1 MRAPGHVSVMIVA
14 VTFDSSTPGAPA
26 AESSAPVPRAVRRP
40 AMSDV
45 AARAGVSHQTVSR
58 VLNGSPRVA
67 PDTRERVVQAIR
79 ELGYRR
85 NVAARALVTARSAT
99 VGVITSSSV
108 LYGPTNTLIAVEE
121 AAREQGWFTSVAT
134 IGTYNAEAV
143 DHVLEHFMSQAVEGV
158 VVIAPQEDV
167 GRAIDAFDAPIPIV
181 LIAAR
186 DESEGR
192 AVPLAVDH
200 VAGARL
206 AVEHLLGLGHES
218 VLHVAGPQDWF
229 DARQRLSGWRAAL
242 EEHGA
247 PVPEPVI
254 ADWSAGRGY
263 EVGRDLA
270 ARITAGGGPTAV
282 FAANDQLSLGIARA
296 FWEAGLRIPD
306 DVSLVGFDDVY
317 GSDQFIP
324 PLTTVR
330 QPFAELGRRSVEL
343 LFAAV
348 EGRSPS
354 GSLILPELIT
364 RASTAP
370 PPSRRPAPPR

>member
-1 MRAPGHVSVMIVA
+1 MA
-14 VTFDSSTPGAPA
+14 
-26 AESSAPVPRAVRRP
+26 
-40 AMSDV
+40 DV

-67 PDTRERVVQAIR
+67 PGTRERVVQAIR

-99 VGVITSSSV
+99 LGVITSSSA
-108 LYGPTNTLIAVEE
+108 LYGPTSTLIAVEE

-134 IGTYNAEAV
+134 IGTYDAESV
-143 DHVLEHFMSQAVEGV
+143 DRVLEHFMSQAVEGV

-167 GRAIDAFDAPIPIV
+167 GRAVDAFDAPIPVV

-186 DESEGR
+186 ESTVER
-192 AVPLAVDH
+192 TIPLAVDH
-200 VAGARL
+200 ALGARL
-206 AVEHLLGLGHES
+206 VVEHLLGLGHES

-229 DARQRLSGWRAAL
+229 DARQRLTGWRATL

-247 PVPEPVI
+247 PVPEPII
-254 ADWSAGRGY
+254 ADWSSQRGY

-270 ARITAGGGPTAV
+270 ARILAGDGPTAI
-282 FAANDQLSLGIARA
+282 FAANDQLALGLTRA
-296 FWEAGLRIPD
+296 IWEAGLRIPQ
-306 DVSLVGFDDVY
+306 DVSLVGFDDVEGAGQY
-317 GSDQFIP
+317 IP

-330 QPFAELGRRSVEL
+330 QPFAELGRRSVGL
-343 LFAAV
+343 LFDAV

-354 GSLILPELIT
+354 GALIPPELIR
-364 RASTAP
+364 RASTTH
-370 PPSRRPAPPR
+370 PSPR